1 MLSNTHA
8 PAKEHGH
15 GVTTGVGRNALKNLN
30 GVVCQE
36 VVEDQIAIVAKHV
49 LLVVPVAVEA
59 ENVTVV
65 IDELLQ
71 RVLLLVRSKWLHRFV
86 KLNRNK

>member
-15 GVTTGVGRNALKNLN
+15 GVTAGVGRNALQNLN
-30 GVVCQE
+30 GVVCEE

-59 ENVTVV
+59 EDVTVV
-65 IDELLQ
+65 IDKLLQ
-71 RVLLLVRSKWLHRFV
+71 CVLLLVRSKWLHRFV